1 MRLSTRTIAD
11 LFRFDCDGKFGASE
25 SMVQMQVEGVTALCK
40 ILRRRKVA
48 YLADEVGLGK
58 TMQALGVVGWY
69 RHIKPNARILIIT
82 PRENVQ
88 NGWKREYERFHRYVG
103 KSIVSLREYAR
114 LRDCL
119 ENVQHSNDVHLLRH
133 PSFTRPLFVSSAEEI
148 SWHDAIAK
156 VDLPAIDTLLRVAPA
171 SGDADRSFAY
181 NIAFAKSVNA
191 WFIREGIRFDLV
203 VVDEA
208 QCLRNASNQTNTV
221 LRTLLHSCVDHW
233 LFMSATPAHSGV
245 ENIATLFNTYPGRGD
260 LIDPDSIDP
269 TDDFRQLKS
278 ALRQYMIRRPRT
290 YIVGETTLRKQDYR
304 RDDQQS
310 LSLTCQSAL
319 DTLSISLVQKHL
331 VDVLEKQG
339 NRFRTGYIASFE
351 SLDDSLKKKSA
362 SNNAKRRASHPTL
375 AEEESE
381 RADFYIEANV
391 RTLEAIAPD
400 ASYVSALSR
409 DFESRFGFSLPHPKL
424 DEVES
429 ALALL
434 AFGERKGGRKRGRV
448 GGSKTLVFCR
458 RVSSVAALRQRLMQR
473 YFASIE
479 ERCREVWG
487 LRLNWKVGLPMRP
500 DRKDD
505 AMSAA
510 GSLDEES
517 GDIENDNDNDNEAD
531 DTNHL
536 RMALRP
542 GEWLH
547 RFRKTFDDGYRYAL
561 IFEQN
566 WFVRLCEEAGIAPEA
581 ARDQIPGRLWAESYV
596 YAVRGAR
603 RQRRRQFRYLVWH
616 CLDRHARDV
625 FGFDEE
631 QTDFWRG
638 VLRHLYP
645 EDVYAQVQS
654 DSRDDRED
662 RELMLFESLWAKVE
676 SCRWAE
682 SLALPA
688 WKRGAERNQ
697 ATREALLWRQVLSNV
712 LGRYLRLTDTLLD
725 LYCADHRAS
734 ETTSILDQF
743 VDWLCSDD
751 IDAVRLRGIW
761 HDWVRQ
767 YTLIF
772 SSAIG
777 ETQDETLEARASQES
792 FEFLGSLDP
801 VVGITGGS
809 RGHKRPIQQFNTPGM
824 PWVMVGTDAI
834 REGVNLHLYCDRV
847 MHYGLAWTP
856 GDLEQRVGRVDRY
869 FSKIERR
876 LKTSIDP
883 MPTLEM
889 LYPHLRDTLERR
901 QIDVV
906 MEKKRQSDAVT
917 GDNFADNN
925 VADGDDAI
933 SLDVPLPKGLPLRPA
948 LPEDYFGTARHLGD
962 DLIT

>member
-1 MRLSTRTIAD
+1 MRLSTNTIAD

-25 SMVQMQVEGVTALCK
+25 SMVRMQVEGVTALCK

-69 RHIKPNARILIIT
+69 RHINPNARILIIT

-88 NGWKREYERFHRYVG
+88 NGWKREFERFHRYVG
-103 KSIVSLREYAR
+103 KSIASLREYAR

-119 ENVQHSNDVHLLRH
+119 EDMQHSNDVHLLRH
-133 PSFTRPLFVSSAEEI
+133 PSFMRPLFIGGSEEI
-148 SWHDAIAK
+148 SWLEAISK
-156 VDLPAIDTLLRVAPA
+156 VDLPAIDTLLRAVPA
-171 SGDADRSFAY
+171 SGDTERSLAY
-181 NIAFAKSVNA
+181 NVAFAKAVNA

-245 ENIATLFNTYPGRGD
+245 ENIATLFNTYPGRGN

-304 RDDQQS
+304 RDDQES

-339 NRFRTGYIASFE
+339 NRFRTGYMASFE
-351 SLDDSLKKKSA
+351 SLDDSLRRKKA
-362 SNNAKRRASHPTL
+362 SNNAKKQASYPTP
-375 AEEESE
+375 ADEDSE

-391 RTLEAIAPD
+391 RTLEAVAPD
-400 ASYVSALSR
+400 TGYVSSLSR

-424 DEVES
+424 DKVES
-429 ALALL
+429 ALSLL
-434 AFGERKGGRKRGRV
+434 AFGERNGDRKGGRV

-458 RVSSVAALRQRLMQR
+458 RISSVTALRQRLMQR
-473 YFASIE
+473 YLSSIE

-487 LRLNWKVGLPMRP
+487 LRLNWKAGLPTRA

-505 AMSAA
+505 DMFAA
-510 GSLDEES
+510 GSLDDES
-517 GDIENDNDNDNEAD
+517 GNIESDNDNEAD
-531 DTNHL
+531 DTNHF

-547 RFRKTFDDGYRYAL
+547 RFRKTFDDGYRHAL

-566 WFVRLCEEAGIAPEA
+566 WFVRLCEEAGVAQEA
-581 ARDQIPGRLWAESYV
+581 ACDRIPEPLWAESYA

-616 CLDRHARDV
+616 CLNRHAREV
-625 FGFDEE
+625 FRFDDE
-631 QTDFWRG
+631 QADYWRG
-638 VLRHLYP
+638 VLRHVYP
-645 EDVYAQVQS
+645 EDVYKQVQP
-654 DSRDDRED
+654 DALDGRED
-662 RELMLFESLWAKVE
+662 RELMLFESLWARAE

-688 WKRGAERNQ
+688 WKRGAERNN
-697 ATREALLWRQVLSNV
+697 AMREELLWRQVLSNV
-712 LGRYLRLTDTLLD
+712 LGRYLRLTDALLD
-725 LYCADHRAS
+725 LYCADHHAS
-734 ETTSILDQF
+734 ETTSMLDKF
-743 VDWLCSDD
+743 MGWLCSDD
-751 IDAVRLRGIW
+751 IDAFRLRGIW

-824 PWVMVGTDAI
+824 PWIMVGTDAI

-876 LKTSIDP
+876 LKTSTEP

-917 GDNFADNN
+917 GDNFSDNN

-933 SLDVPLPKGLPLRPA
+933 SLDVPLPKVLPLRQS
-948 LPEDYFGTARHLGD
+948 LPEHYFGTARHLGD
-962 DLIT
+962 DSIN